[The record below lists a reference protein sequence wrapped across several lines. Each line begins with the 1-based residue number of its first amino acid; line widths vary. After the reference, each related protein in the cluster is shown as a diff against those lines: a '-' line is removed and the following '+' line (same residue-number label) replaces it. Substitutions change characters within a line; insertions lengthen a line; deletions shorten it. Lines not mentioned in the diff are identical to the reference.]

1 MTNTQKLERVS
12 LTLVGLALLGLLAY
26 WVTLTLPSAQGG
38 APPGANVGT
47 TSLLSY
53 YYGEVSASGTA
64 GILYEAKNSC
74 ASRVITTASS
84 SIRIGI
90 SSTTPSANS
99 GVLQVASSTVA
110 YDGEIYGCGM
120 WQIYGY
126 PVPGNSGITSHT
138 ISILEFN

>member
-1 MTNTQKLERVS
+1 MSKLNII
-12 LTLVGLALLGLLAY
+12 LTTIAGLLASLSLFIAA
-26 WVTLTLPSAQGG
+26 TKDLPNGPAFGG
-38 APPGANVGT
+38 APQGTNVGS

-53 YYGEVSASGTA
+53 YYGEVSASGTV
-64 GILYEAKNSC
+64 GILYETKKSC

-84 SIRIGI
+84 SIRIGM

-120 WQIYGY
+120 WSVYGY
-126 PVPGNSGITSHT
+126 SVPGTAVGAHT